1 VVAITLLSMYLTPW
15 AVGEAERYRTQLEN
29 RDDVSAVTP
38 GVFKESKSGD
48 RVFFVEKLTT
58 SLTQVANVFVHS
70 VHEER
75 QGVTV
80 ASRGYIETAE
90 NGDRFLVMLNGRRY
104 EGTPGQA
111 DYRVVSFARYAV
123 RIEQSE
129 TKQYLPNQ
137 RSASTGTLIGD
148 PSPINMSELALRIG
162 APISAV
168 ILALLAIPMSAV
180 NPRTG
185 RSWNILMAVFVFMI
199 YTNLVS
205 LSQAWI
211 ARGKVNPLVGLS
223 SVHLTMLLVLV
234 LVFAWRLGALR
245 RFLRRA

>member
-1 VVAITLLSMYLTPW
+1 V
-15 AVGEAERYRTQLEN
+15 
-29 RDDVSAVTP
+29 
-38 GVFKESKSGD
+38 
-48 RVFFVEKLTT
+48 
-58 SLTQVANVFVHS
+58 
-70 VHEER
+70 
-75 QGVTV
+75 
-80 ASRGYIETAE
+80 ETAE
-90 NGDRFLVMLNGRRY
+90 NGDRFLIMLNGRRY

-137 RSASTGTLIGD
+137 RSAATGTLISD
-148 PSPINMSELALRIG
+148 PSPINMAELALRLG

-185 RSWNILMAVFVFMI
+185 RSGNLLMAVFVFMI

-205 LSQAWI
+205 LSQTWI
-211 ARGKVNPLVGLS
+211 ARGKVPPLIGIS
-223 SVHLTMLLVLV
+223 AVHLAMLAVLV
-234 LVFAWRLGALR
+234 LVFAWRLGVLR
-245 RFLRRA
+245 RFARGA